1 MRSER
6 KYFYELQETFAI
18 TGSRMRGNDNQ
29 KIFAMKIICH
39 LLFILSCIFMGQVK
53 SAEAITIVNSGKS
66 TFTIV
71 LPEKAPASIEDAAL
85 ELQRDI
91 EQSTGAQLPIQKDTE
106 NISSH
111 IISLGSTKQAAA
123 AGVTTNGIAD
133 EGFRILTQAGN
144 IYILG
149 PDTAAKIG
157 SESVDTSWRSDNV
170 EYQLQ
175 PNIPGPQLTKN
186 GGFSNG
192 TANGVYT
199 FLEDYLGV
207 RWLMP
212 GDIGRDVPVKSTF
225 TVPDIDRVEA
235 PAFISRVMPY
245 LYLARQKTLAIEQ
258 WGFHQKLGFSFR
270 LNANHYWRNT
280 VPAKLFE
287 KHPDWFAM
295 IDGKR
300 NKPANN
306 NYKLETTNPAL
317 VKYYASKAI
326 AALKTDPYQNTYSL
340 SPTDSRGWS
349 QSPESKA
356 LYDPPPPGSS
366 YPSVTPL
373 ILKFY
378 RDVASIVAKEYPEG
392 KLAGYIYQD
401 FALPPHKGSMEIPEN
416 VYPVIT
422 GLGFGYRF
430 YREEVRA
437 QQTRVMHDWV
447 TKSGNEN
454 WFYYGM
460 PTLLRNST
468 GLISTASP
476 DNINFLFKLLR
487 ENHIKG
493 VLLYGSPTWSQEAMG
508 NYIQA
513 KMMWN
518 PQLDANKLQHEWLER
533 AYGSAAGAVMEKL
546 YHTMDNGAFADY
558 FRQDPSQ
565 HYNIREKMFQEYYA
579 PHYAEIEK
587 LFLEAKAQ
595 PMTAIQKER
604 LNLMEQNL
612 IVLQWRLRN
621 AGYLPAKFH
630 SPLTRN
636 NEEVVSLITAEH
648 DDFQR
653 FPGAIY
659 TAGINK
665 TRSGIPATKVEL
677 SQAPLAA
684 AQNSSLPNSGRILLY
699 SSRTGNIELQFANV
713 QPGSSYL
720 SYRIIVAADGTDI
733 QSGILYSG
741 ENVEINAKANTAYYL
756 TVTPNGIV
764 GPKVKWDLTVPTAV
778 LAQAAFKDNIVYLHG
793 KPAPIYL
800 YMPSG
805 FSQVAQ
811 ENAAGVRLRSPL
823 TAEESIL
830 QKYPNART
838 VQELNNDWCFHP
850 DPQKTGLEQ
859 GFAKFDF
866 DDRAWKLIT
875 ATDHWQNQ
883 GFPEYH
889 GTAWYR
895 KNFDAPQM
903 SDDDPQG
910 VNMQRILL
918 FFGGV
923 DGDAVIYL
931 NGEKISEHLLGPNYK
946 GWDEPFV
953 IDITKT
959 MKPGENLI
967 AVQVTKDA
975 SNLAGGIYK
984 GVSLQLDER

>member
-1 MRSER
+1 
-6 KYFYELQETFAI
+6 
-18 TGSRMRGNDNQ
+18 
-29 KIFAMKIICH
+29 MKIIYNA
-39 LLFILSCIFMGQVK
+39 LFILSCIFGVCVN
-53 SAEAITIVNSGKS
+53 SAEAITIVNNGKS

-71 LPEKAPASIEDAAL
+71 LPEKAPASIEAAAS

-91 EQSTGAQLPIQKDTE
+91 EQSTGAKLSIQKDTT
-106 NISSH
+106 NITGN
-111 IISLGSTKQAAA
+111 IISLGSTRQAAA
-123 AGVTTNGIAD
+123 AGVTINGIAD

-144 IYILG
+144 LYILG

-157 SESVDTSWRSDNV
+157 SETIETSWRSDNM

-175 PNIPGPQLTKN
+175 PDIPGPQLTKD

-212 GDIGRDVPVKSTF
+212 GEIGRDVPLKSTF
-225 TVPDIDRVEA
+225 EVPDVDRVEA
-235 PAFISRVMPY
+235 PAFVSRVMPY
-245 LYLARQKTLAIEQ
+245 LYLARQKTREVEQ
-258 WGFHQKLGFSFR
+258 WGFQQKLGFSFR

-287 KHPDWFAM
+287 KHPDWFPM
-295 IDGKR
+295 INGKR

-317 VKYYASKAI
+317 VKYYANKAI
-326 AALKTDPYQNTYSL
+326 AALKADPHQNTYSL

-356 LYDPPPPGSS
+356 LYDPPPPGST

-373 ILKFY
+373 ILQFY
-378 RDVASIVAKEYPEG
+378 RDVANIVAKEYPEG

-401 FALPPHKGSMEIPEN
+401 FALPPAKGSMTIPKN
-416 VYPVIT
+416 ITPVIT

-430 YREEVRA
+430 YRDEVRK
-437 QQTRVMHDWV
+437 QQENVMREWT
-447 TKSGNEN
+447 TKSGNKN

-487 ENHIKG
+487 ENQIKG
-493 VLLYGSPTWSQEAMG
+493 VLLYGSPAWAQEAMG

-518 PQLDANKLQHEWLER
+518 PQLDANQLQHEWLER
-533 AYGSAAGAVMEKL
+533 AYGPAAGAIMEQL
-546 YHTMDNGAFADY
+546 YNKMDNGAFADY

-565 HYNIREKMFQEYYA
+565 HYNIREQMFQEYYA
-579 PHYAEIEK
+579 PHYPEMEK
-587 LFLEAKAQ
+587 LFLKAKAQ
-595 PMTAIQKER
+595 PMTKIQQQR
-604 LNLMEQNL
+604 LQLIEDNI
-612 IVLQWRLRN
+612 IVLQWRLKN
-621 AGYLPAKFH
+621 AGYLPADFS

-636 NEEVVSLITAEH
+636 NEQVIKLIQSQE
-648 DDFQR
+648 DGFPL

-665 TRSGIPATKVEL
+665 NRSGIPPAKVQL
-677 SQAPLAA
+677 SQEPIPT
-684 AQNSSLPNSGRILLY
+684 SKSVSLPNPSRILLY
-699 SSRTGNIELQFANV
+699 SSRNGDMELQFSNV
-713 QPGSSYL
+713 HPGSTFL
-720 SYRIIVAADGTDI
+720 SYRITLAADGTDI

-741 ENVEINAKANTAYYL
+741 ENVVINAKAKTAYYL
-756 TVTPNGIV
+756 TITPNGIV

-778 LAQAAFKDNIVYLHG
+778 LAQASYQKEVVYLHG
-793 KPAPIYL
+793 TKLAPIYV
-800 YMPSG
+800 YMPSS
-805 FSQVAQ
+805 FSQEAH
-811 ENAAGVRLRSPL
+811 EDANGVTLRSPL
-823 TAEESIL
+823 TAQEVIL
-830 QKYPNART
+830 KDYPNAKT
-838 VQELNNDWCFHP
+838 VQELNNDWRFNP
-850 DPQKTGLEQ
+850 DPQKTGLQQ
-859 GFAKFDF
+859 GFAQSDF
-866 DDRAWKLIT
+866 NDQIWKTVT
-875 ATDHWQNQ
+875 ATDQWQKQ

-895 KNFDAPQM
+895 KTFDAPPTN
-903 SDDDPQG
+903 DDDPQG
-910 VNMQRILL
+910 VNMQRMLL

-931 NGEKISEHLLGPNYK
+931 NGEKIGEHLLGPNYK

-953 IDITKT
+953 IDISKT
-959 MKPGENLI
+959 MKPGKNTV

-975 SNLAGGIYK
+975 PNLAGGIYN
-984 GVSLQLDER
+984 GVSLQMEER